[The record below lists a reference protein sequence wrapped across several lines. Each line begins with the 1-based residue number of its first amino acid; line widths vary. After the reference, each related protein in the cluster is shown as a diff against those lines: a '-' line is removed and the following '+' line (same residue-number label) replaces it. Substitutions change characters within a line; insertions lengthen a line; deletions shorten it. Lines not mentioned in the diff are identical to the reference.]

1 MEDDFW
7 WKGKKL
13 NIYIFFF
20 SFEVLFS
27 SESCLKIYQV
37 QVKLVIDS
45 DSRLN
50 MNELSIECVY
60 EEKKIKNEEE
70 IFFFI
75 RKLIFEKIE
84 FKNLSITFSPTSGI
98 LFYIFPITN
107 Q

>member
-20 SFEVLFS
+20 VWGFVFERVS
-27 SESCLKIYQV
+27 LKIYQV

-75 RKLIFEKIE
+75 RKLIFQKIE
-84 FKNLSITFSPTSGI
+84 FKNLSITFSSTSGI
-98 LFYIFPITN
+98 LFNIFPITN

>member
-13 NIYIFFF
+13 NIYIYFF

-27 SESCLKIYQV
+27 RESRLKIYQV

-70 IFFFI
+70 IFFFHS
-75 RKLIFEKIE
+75 KI
-84 FKNLSITFSPTSGI
+84 N
-98 LFYIFPITN
+98 FPEDRI
-107 Q
+107 

>member
-13 NIYIFFF
+13 NIYIYFFF
-20 SFEVLFS
+20 RLRFCFR
-27 SESCLKIYQV
+27 ESLKIYQV
-37 QVKLVIDS
+37 QVKLVIDF

-75 RKLIFEKIE
+75 RKLIFQKIE